1 MSNCDKKIVGNNWL
15 ELSDLTIFEAA
26 FWMQTGDDPQYLE
39 DAKIFEGFPD
49 IEASLNDYNPNWT
62 YDVYETGE
70 VVASAARA
78 GLIKVTADIRN
89 GEKFDFKR
97 TRINKSDW
105 LDWCR
110 NIGYVSLADSFT
122 PTSSNSKGKSFPN
135 KTPSSSDWKAQAREI
150 ADECFDHDT
159 NAKPTVRDSL
169 ARKNSVGQITGGYCF
184 RVMGIMQ
191 ERDIKGPRGIITN
204 PATIMREALQ
214 GKKWWA
220 NKSK

>member
-1 MSNCDKKIVGNNWL
+1 MTNRDKKFVGNNWL

-26 FWMQTGDDPQYLE
+26 FWMRIGCDPHGLE
-39 DAKIFEGFPD
+39 NAQIFDGPPD
-49 IEASLNDYNPNWT
+49 IEASLNDYNPDWT

-78 GLIKVTADIRN
+78 GLIKVTADIHN
-89 GEKFDFKR
+89 GEKFDFER

-110 NIGYVSLADSFT
+110 NHGYSELADRFT
-122 PTSSNSKGKSFPN
+122 PNSSNSKGKSFPN
-135 KTPSSSDWKAQAREI
+135 KIPSSSDWKAQACEI

-169 ARKNSVGQITGGYCF
+169 ATKNSAGHITGGYCF

-191 ERDIKGPRGIITN
+191 ERGIKGPRGIITN